1 MDSFLKNNHFPR
13 WIKVQAYKHDGLLHR
28 EWSPAYLA
36 EENEEYW
43 ALCSRSSLVS
53 ESDGR
58 RWMTKEHA
66 VFILYKHKWMNII
79 CMMKEGG
86 GICYYVN
93 IASPTILDDGF
104 LRYIDYD
111 LDVKLFPDGTV
122 KELDELEF
130 ERHVLTYGYSP
141 ELTSAINKAC
151 EGVKELMKQ
160 RAFPFQQKDVAR
172 LYQKFL
178 DMSKPFEPKKF
189 EKGESSKTKKP
200 IVSDGKTLT
209 KIKP

>member
-1 MDSFLKNNHFPR
+1 MDSILKNNHFPR
-13 WIKVQAYKHDGLLHR
+13 WLKVQAYKHDGLLHR

-36 EENEEYW
+36 EETDEYW

-66 VFILYKHKWMNII
+66 VFILYKHKWMNTI

-111 LDVKLFPDGTV
+111 LDVKLFPDGSV

-130 ERHVLTYGYSP
+130 QRHVLTYGYSP

-151 EGVKELMKQ
+151 EEVKVLMGKK
-160 RAFPFQQKDVAR
+160 AFPFQQKDVMR
-172 LYQKFL
+172 IYQKFL
-178 DMSKPFEPKKF
+178 DMSKPFEPQKF
-189 EKGESSKTKKP
+189 DKGDVSKAKKP
-200 IVSDGKTLT
+200 IVSDGKAIT
-209 KIKP
+209 K